1 MKQQDDFLKKVTSK
15 LDNLAQHHQ
24 AKPIIMNHVLEN
36 IQDKKTSRFG
46 LWKMSG
52 FAMAAALA
60 GLIILP
66 NSSELT
72 PKAESQAIVSPKLS
86 PQMVEDLEMLMVFG
100 EDKVQH
106 GS

>member
-15 LDNLAQHHQ
+15 LDNLAQQHQ
-24 AKPIIMNHVLEN
+24 AKPMIMNHVLKH

-46 LWKMSG
+46 LFKMSG
-52 FAMAAALA
+52 FAMAAALV

-72 PKAESQAIVSPKLS
+72 PKPKNQVVISPKLS

-100 EDKVQH
+100 EEKVPH